1 MITKIGV
8 RPYRQDANTWE
19 ADVTMF
25 VRGEEV
31 RRRWKSPMASRSAT
45 ERWAREKAVAYLEHA
60 VQQRKEAKKRPP
72 VPTFAE
78 YAERWM
84 REYVIANQLKPTTR
98 ETYEDILRAH
108 LVPLLGELRVDAIDT
123 AAVQRLKAA
132 REHLDPVTVNKILAR
147 LSTMLRVAIEW
158 KLIETLPKIK
168 RVKEPKREK
177 PHYSSAEQERLLRA
191 AEAGDPRGYIALLL
205 GDDAGLR
212 HGEIIAL
219 RISNIRFDDGPT
231 GALLVTHTA
240 CNGVLTTPKSHQC
253 RRIPLTPRLRRALL
267 DYLPTLT
274 SEWVVPNA
282 HGKMCRCYNV
292 IARLLRKVQDP
303 IGARHGVHILRH
315 TFATDALRHGA
326 SVRQVQALLGHAMLA
341 TTERYLHTAESELD
355 QAILAVAERR
365 ELGDARPRAGTRSAA
380 SWRSAGEAR
389 APRRIPRNSGPQEVE

>member
-1 MITKIGV
+1 MITKIDV
-8 RPYRQDANTWE
+8 RPYRQNVNTWE
-19 ADVTMF
+19 ADVTML

-31 RRRWKSPMASRSAT
+31 RRRWKSPMSSRSAT
-45 ERWAREKAVAYLEHA
+45 ERWAREKALAYLDHA
-60 VQQRKEAKKRPP
+60 AEQRKEENKRPP

-98 ETYEDILRAH
+98 KTYEDILRAH
-108 LVPLLGELRVDAIDT
+108 LLPLLAELRLDAIDT

-147 LSTMLRVAIEW
+147 LSTMLRVAVEW
-158 KLIETLPKIK
+158 KLIEALPKIQ

-177 PHYSSAEQERLLRA
+177 PHYSPAEQEKLLRA
-191 AEAGDPRGYIALLL
+191 AEAGEPRAYIALLL

-219 RISNIRFDDGPT
+219 RKSNVRFDDGPT
-231 GALLVTHTA
+231 GAILVTHSA
-240 CNGVLTTPKSHQC
+240 CNGVLTVPKSHRC
-253 RRIPLTPRLRRALL
+253 RRIPLTPRLRRALQ
-267 DYLPTLT
+267 DYLPTQE

-282 HGKMCRCYNV
+282 HGQMCRCYNV
-292 IARLLRKVQDP
+292 IDRLLRKVQDP
-303 IGARHGVHILRH
+303 LGARRGIHILRH

-355 QAILAVAERR
+355 QAVLAVAERR
-365 ELGDARPRAGTRSAA
+365 ELGDARPRATTR
-380 SWRSAGEAR
+380 RSGARRNAGDAR
-389 APRRIPRNSGPQEVE
+389 APRRIPRKSGSQGGE